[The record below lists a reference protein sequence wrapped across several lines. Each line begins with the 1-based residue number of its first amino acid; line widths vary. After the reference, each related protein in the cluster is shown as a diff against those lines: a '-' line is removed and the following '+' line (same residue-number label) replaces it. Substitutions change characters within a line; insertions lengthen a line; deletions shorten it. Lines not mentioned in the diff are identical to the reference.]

1 MNKNNFTFGRRQHK
15 IQMKANLPIII
26 TVVGVV
32 ALIYGVVNL
41 VISQIKPEATPIST
55 ITVTKN
61 VPSASELNL
70 SAPLV
75 DYNPNKEEQKKDE
88 EKKKADAEKKDKE
101 KDEDKKDDT
110 VANEPS
116 PSVEVLGAQAQSQA
130 MLNIIMPIFGATAAK
145 STKKVETQTP
155 ANNAVNTD
163 TNNTSQDNSTQD
175 NN

>member
-1 MNKNNFTFGRRQHK
+1 MNKKYYTFGRRQHK
-15 IQMKANLPIII
+15 IQMKANLPIIV
-26 TVVGVV
+26 TVVGVA

-88 EKKKADAEKKDKE
+88 EKKKADAEKKDG
-101 KDEDKKDDT
+101 DKKDDT
-110 VANEPS
+110 AANEPS

-130 MLNIIMPIFGATAAK
+130 MLNVIMPIFGATAAK
-145 STKKVETQTP
+145 STKKIEAQTT
-155 ANNAVNTD
+155 VNDTTD
-163 TNNTSQDNSTQD
+163 PNTNNTSPGNTTQD
-175 NN
+175 DNN